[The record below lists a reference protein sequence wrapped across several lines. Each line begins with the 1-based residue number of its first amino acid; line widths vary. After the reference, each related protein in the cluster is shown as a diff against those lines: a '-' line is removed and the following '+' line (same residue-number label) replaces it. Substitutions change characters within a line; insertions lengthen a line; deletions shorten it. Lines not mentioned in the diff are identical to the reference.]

1 MATKSLFSETQLALL
16 LENKHEY
23 TEHICDLLSD
33 VLVTV
38 FQGLYQKGEK
48 IRSKGILE
56 VFQDSCK
63 DVFSW
68 NAERVSQLYQKI
80 KDPYFSKLLKATF
93 MSFVKSILAQHG
105 LKLDGKLHIRVPG
118 AEHFVHKCAIEMARS
133 LWKRPYLYYHKIRSL
148 ERQRNLH
155 ECDLIAR
162 KAIRVVLRQS
172 IPMEQIFK
180 EIDALDKSSEDSYSS
195 SDTEIEAKPVTI
207 LAPEIESSSSSSSD
221 SESSSSS
228 DSESSSEPVP
238 ESNAEPESSSE
249 SEQEEPESESS
260 SESEQEESEPV
271 VVSEPVLEPE
281 SESESVKEPHSE
293 SESEKE
299 PESDPETDSKSE
311 SESELKS
318 SYTEELET
326 TIKTEPISLK
336 EIQYFETNED
346 TYASGDIKVHKN
358 EKTESSEKLINE
370 EIASQNTHLLGTKHL
385 FNPKRMKFVRSNRKD
400 TFF

>member
-195 SDTEIEAKPVTI
+195 SDTEIEAKPATI
-207 LAPEIESSSSSSSD
+207 LAPEIE
-221 SESSSSS
+221 
-228 DSESSSEPVP
+228 SESSSEPVP

-249 SEQEEPESESS
+249 SEQSESS
-260 SESEQEESEPV
+260 SESEQEEPV
-271 VVSEPVLEPE
+271 LELELEPVLEPE
-281 SESESVKEPHSE
+281 SEPESESESESEPVKESKSE

-299 PESDPETDSKSE
+299 PESDSESESNSE

-318 SYTEELET
+318 SYNEELES

-358 EKTESSEKLINE
+358 EKMESSEKLINE

>member
-195 SDTEIEAKPVTI
+195 SDTEIEAKPATI
-207 LAPEIESSSSSSSD
+207 LAPEIE
-221 SESSSSS
+221 
-228 DSESSSEPVP
+228 SESSSEPVP

-249 SEQEEPESESS
+249 SEQSESS
-260 SESEQEESEPV
+260 SESEQEEPV
-271 VVSEPVLEPE
+271 LELELELEPVLEPE
-281 SESESVKEPHSE
+281 SEPESESESESEPVKESKSE

-299 PESDPETDSKSE
+299 PESDSESESNSE

-318 SYTEELET
+318 SYNEELES

-358 EKTESSEKLINE
+358 EKMESSEKLINE